1 MMLTRL
7 LESSD
12 LMSAWVGGE
21 LHQGAVASVSA
32 SVPRKSCSYTC
43 PSSTDPEVSEFSS
56 SSYTPGTFG
65 AAAPALELRV
75 CEFVM
80 V

>member
-21 LHQGAVASVSA
+21 LHQGAMVPVSA
-32 SVPRKSCSYTC
+32 SVLRKSCSYPC

-56 SSYTPGTFG
+56 SSYIPGTLG
-65 AAAPALELRV
+65 AAVPALELRV